1 VSAPR
6 DFSERLL
13 RLEQILAA
21 SGGSRGAAPNGD
33 AAELL
38 LASVMTERIRKTTAE
53 LDRDAPMDAA
63 EALAMRLLLA
73 DYGAAVGQLRGVA
86 RIAERRLTDVAD
98 VMRNCKRDVER
109 ASG

>member
-1 VSAPR
+1 MSAPLVL
-6 DFSERLL
+6 SERLL

-21 SGGSRGAAPNGD
+21 SGGSHGAAPNGD
-33 AAELL
+33 AAEAL

-53 LDRDAPMDAA
+53 LERDAPIDAA
-63 EALAMRLLLA
+63 VSLAMRLLLA
-73 DYGAAVGQLRGVA
+73 DSGAAVRQLRGVA
-86 RIAERRLTDVAD
+86 RIVERRLTDVAD